1 MKKISAEIRSWR
13 LHRWVNSDGREIAK
27 LINTKIRG
35 VDGVLRCLLHLEPVS
50 RAPPHQYLLLRWVM
64 DKYKNRSTWKRA
76 TRRLMEAAGRRPQ
89 YFAHWAWVKPAAR

>member
-1 MKKISAEIRSWR
+1 
-13 LHRWVNSDGREIAK
+13 
-27 LINTKIRG
+27 
-35 VDGVLRCLLHLEPVS
+35 
-50 RAPPHQYLLLRWVM
+50 M